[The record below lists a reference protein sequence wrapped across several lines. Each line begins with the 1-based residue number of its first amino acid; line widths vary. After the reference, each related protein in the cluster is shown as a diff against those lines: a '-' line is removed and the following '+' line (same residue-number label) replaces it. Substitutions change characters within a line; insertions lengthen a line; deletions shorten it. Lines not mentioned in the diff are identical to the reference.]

1 MPSIPSTQKMRRHQM
16 DQPTEAITEEVT
28 EAAPLD
34 APVERATAEG
44 KTFRRAEAVTCTR
57 VAGDS
62 DGRSIEFSFSSEY
75 PVPRYFGNE
84 VLSHDRGAV
93 DLSRMNNG
101 APLLWN
107 HDSDRVIGV
116 VERSWVDGEKLRG
129 YVRVKFSRNA
139 FAQEVMAD
147 VTDGVL
153 RNVSVGYSIGTLEE
167 RGGNFVATSW
177 QPHEVS
183 FVGIPADPTVGV
195 SRSQPA
201 TTAPAVPIHPASVTM
216 ETQAPDLD
224 QVRAAAATDAVA
236 AERTRISS
244 ISAVCSRHG
253 MADLAATLIENGKTV
268 AEANAAVLDKYSSR
282 GATQQPVSESAT
294 DIGLSHREAGEFSF
308 VRAIRALANPNDRGA
323 QEAASFERE
332 VGRATEAKTGRS
344 AQGILVPNEVMRRNM
359 SRALS
364 VGTASAAGDLSATD
378 FRPESLIELLRNRL
392 ALGAVG
398 VTTLTGLS
406 GNVAIPR
413 VTGAPTA
420 YWVAESGSPTE
431 SNPTVDQINMSPK
444 TLGAYTDISRK
455 LLLQSSVDVE
465 MMVRSELATVLALEI
480 DRVGL
485 YGLGN
490 TNQPLGL
497 KLTTGIN
504 TTNFGAAQPTYAELV
519 TMESEINA
527 DNADVGAMAYIT
539 NSTIYGGFKTT
550 EKFSNTGFTVLEPGG
565 TVNGYNVVRSNQI
578 ASGDVFFG
586 VWNQMVLGLWSGLDL
601 VVDTAALATAGGVRV
616 IALQDVDYGVRHP
629 EGFCR
634 GNDSL

>member
-1 MPSIPSTQKMRRHQM
+1 
-16 DQPTEAITEEVT
+16 
-28 EAAPLD
+28 
-34 APVERATAEG
+34 
-44 KTFRRAEAVTCTR
+44 
-57 VAGDS
+57 
-62 DGRSIEFSFSSEY
+62 
-75 PVPRYFGNE
+75 
-84 VLSHDRGAV
+84 
-93 DLSRMNNG
+93 
-101 APLLWN
+101 
-107 HDSDRVIGV
+107 
-116 VERSWVDGEKLRG
+116 
-129 YVRVKFSRNA
+129 
-139 FAQEVMAD
+139 MAD
-147 VTDGVL
+147 VEDGVL

-167 RGGNFVATSW
+167 RSGDFVATSW
-177 QPHEVS
+177 QPLEVS
-183 FVGIPADPTVGV
+183 FVGIPADATVGV
-195 SRSQPA
+195 GRSRPDQ
-201 TTAPAVPIHPASVTM
+201 TAPAVPPIPPASSTM
-216 ETQAPDLD
+216 ETQAPNLD
-224 QVRAAAATDAVA
+224 EVRAAAATDAVA

-244 ISAVCSRHG
+244 ITAICSRHG
-253 MADLAATLIENGKTV
+253 MNDLAATLIENGKSVDETRT
-268 AEANAAVLDKYSSR
+268 AVLDKIGAQSS
-282 GATQQPVSESAT
+282 QKPVSESAT
-294 DIGLSHREAGEFSF
+294 DIGLTRREAGQFSF
-308 VRAIRALANPNDRGA
+308 VRAIRALANPNDRSA

-332 VGRATEAKTGRS
+332 VSRATEAKTGRS
-344 AQGILVPNEVMRRNM
+344 AQGILVPNEVMRRDLTM
-359 SRALS
+359 A
-364 VGTASAAGDLSATD
+364 TASAAGDLTGTD

-392 ALGAVG
+392 ALGALG
-398 VTTLTGLS
+398 VTSLTGLS

-420 YWVAESGSPTE
+420 YWVAEKGSPTE

-504 TTNFGAAQPTYAELV
+504 TADFAAAQPTFAELV
-519 TMESEINA
+519 AMESAVTA
-527 DNADVGAMAYIT
+527 DNADIGAMAYIT
-539 NSTIYGGFKTT
+539 NSTIYGGFKTSV
-550 EKFSNTGFTVLEPGG
+550 KFTSTGFSVLEPGN
-565 TVNGYNVVRSNQI
+565 TVNGYPVVRSNQI

-629 EGFCR
+629 ESFCR

>member
-1 MPSIPSTQKMRRHQM
+1 MRYLRM
-16 DQPTEAITEEVT
+16 EQPTEAIAEEVT
-28 EAAPLD
+28 EVAPLS
-34 APVERATAEG
+34 APVERGAIEG
-44 KTFRRAEAVTCTR
+44 QSFRRAEAVTCTR

-62 DGRSIEFSFSSEY
+62 EGRTMEFSFSSEY
-75 PVPRYFGNE
+75 PVPRYFGDE
-84 VLSHDRGAV
+84 VLRHDRGAV
-93 DLSRMNNG
+93 DLSRMNDG

-147 VTDGVL
+147 VADGVL

-195 SRSQPA
+195 SRSRPDD
-201 TTAPAVPIHPASVTM
+201 TAPAAPSIQPVTSPM
-216 ETQAPDLD
+216 DTQPTPDLE
-224 QVRAAAATDAVA
+224 QVRADAAKDAVT
-236 AERTRISS
+236 AERSRISS
-244 ISAVCSRHG
+244 ITAICARHG
-253 MADLAATLIENGKTV
+253 MTDLAATLIENNKTV
-268 AEANAAVLDKYSSR
+268 AETNAAVLDKIGSR
-282 GATQQPVSESAT
+282 AQAQQPVSESAT

-359 SRALS
+359 SRALT
-364 VGTASAAGDLSATD
+364 VGTASAAGDLTATD

-392 ALGAVG
+392 ALGSLG
-398 VTTLTGLS
+398 VTSLTGLS

-444 TLGAYTDISRK
+444 TLGAYTDLSRK

-497 KLTTGIN
+497 KNVTGIN
-504 TTNFGAAQPTYAELV
+504 TKDFAAAQPTYAELV
-519 TMESEINA
+519 AMESEITA
-527 DNADVGAMAYIT
+527 DNADIDAMAYIT
-539 NSTIYGGFKTT
+539 NSTIYGGFKTSV
-550 EKFSNTGFTVLEPGG
+550 KFTSTGFSVLEPGN
-565 TVNGYNVVRSNQI
+565 TVNGYNCIRSNQI

-586 VWNQMVLGLWSGLDL
+586 VWSQMVLGLWSGLDL

-616 IALQDVDYGVRHP
+616 IALQDVDYGIRHP
-629 EGFCR
+629 EAFCR

>member
-1 MPSIPSTQKMRRHQM
+1 M
-16 DQPTEAITEEVT
+16 DQPTEAITEEVS

-44 KTFRRAEAVTCTR
+44 ETFRRAEAVTCTR

-62 DGRSIEFSFSSEY
+62 DGRSMEFSFSSEY

-84 VLSHDRGAV
+84 VLSHEPGAA
-93 DLSRMNNG
+93 DLSRLNDG

-107 HDSDRVIGV
+107 HDPDRVIGV
-116 VERSWVDGEKLRG
+116 IERAWIDEAKKRG
-129 YVRVKFSRNA
+129 YVRAKFSRNA

-147 VTDGVL
+147 VRDGIL
-153 RNVSVGYSIGTLEE
+153 RNVSVGYTIGTLKE
-167 RGGNFVATSW
+167 RGGDFVATSW
-177 QPHEVS
+177 QSLEVS
-183 FVGIPADPTVGV
+183 FVGIPADPSVGV
-195 SRSQPA
+195 SRSRPVQTAPA
-201 TTAPAVPIHPASVTM
+201 TTSIPTATEAM
-216 ETQAPDLD
+216 EVQPTQDLE
-224 QVRAAAATDAVA
+224 QVRAEAATAAVT
-236 AERTRISS
+236 AERSRISS
-244 ISAVCSRHG
+244 ITAICARHG
-253 MADLAATLIENGKTV
+253 MNDLAATLIENNKTV
-268 AEANAAVLDKYSSR
+268 AETNAAVLDKIGSR
-282 GATQQPVSESAT
+282 AQAQQPVSESAT

-364 VGTASAAGDLSATD
+364 VGSASAAGDLTGTD

-465 MMVRSELATVLALEI
+465 LMVRSELATVLALEI

-527 DNADVGAMAYIT
+527 DNADIGAMAYIT

-550 EKFSNTGFTVLEPGG
+550 EKFSSTGFTVLEPGG

-578 ASGDVFFG
+578 TTGDVFFG

-634 GNDSL
+634 GNDTL

>member
-1 MPSIPSTQKMRRHQM
+1 MTATSESSTELLDEQAEL
-16 DQPTEAITEEVT
+16 DDVPLEVVD
-28 EAAPLD
+28 ESP
-34 APVERATAEG
+34 APVELPAGRSIQTE
-44 KTFRRAEAVTCTR
+44 TFRRAESVVCSRA
-57 VAGDS
+57 AGAE
-62 DGRSIEFSFSSEY
+62 RTLEFSFSSEY
-75 PVPRYFGNE
+75 PVHRYFGNE
-84 VLSHDRGAV
+84 VLSHERGAV
-93 DLSRMNNG
+93 DLARMNDG

-107 HDSDRVIGV
+107 HDPDRVIGV
-116 VERSWVDGEKLRG
+116 IERAWVDEMKKRG
-129 YVRVKFSRNA
+129 YVRVKFSRNG

-147 VTDGVL
+147 VEDGVL
-153 RNVSVGYSIGTLEE
+153 RNVSVGYAIGTLEQ
-167 RGGNFVATSW
+167 RGDNFVATSW

-195 SRSQPA
+195 QRSQPA
-201 TTAPAVPIHPASVTM
+201 TAASAVPIPPASVTM

-268 AEANAAVLDKYSSR
+268 AEANAAVLEKY
-282 GATQQPVSESAT
+282 GARATAQPVSESAT
-294 DIGLSHREAGEFSF
+294 DIGLTRREAGEFSF
-308 VRAIRALANPNDRGA
+308 VRAIRALANPNDRAA

-332 VGRATEAKTGRS
+332 VSRATENKTGRS
-344 AQGILVPNEVMRRNM
+344 AQGILVPNEVMRRD
-359 SRALS
+359 LT
-364 VGTASAAGDLSATD
+364 VGTASAAGDLTGTD

-392 ALGAVG
+392 ALGALG
-398 VTTLTGLS
+398 VTSLTGLS

-420 YWVAESGSPTE
+420 YWVAEKGSPTE

-465 MMVRSELATVLALEI
+465 TMVRSELATVLALEI

-490 TNQPLGL
+490 ANQPLGL

-519 TMESEINA
+519 AMESEINA

-539 NSTIYGGFKTT
+539 NSTIYGGFKTS
-550 EKFSNTGFTVLEPGG
+550 EKFSSTGFTVLEPGG
-565 TVNGYNVVRSNQI
+565 TVNGYSVVRSNQI

-629 EGFCR
+629 EAFCR